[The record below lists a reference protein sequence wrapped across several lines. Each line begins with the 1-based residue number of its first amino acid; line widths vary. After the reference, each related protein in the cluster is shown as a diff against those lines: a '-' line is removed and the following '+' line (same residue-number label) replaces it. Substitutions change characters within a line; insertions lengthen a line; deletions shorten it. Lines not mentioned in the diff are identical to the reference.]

1 MPRDQKICT
10 LYSEKC
16 SKFDIFSASPPSF
29 FREPHDQMKIPG
41 QYFDSISRN
50 LPCVVLQCDT
60 HTEGRIRIKTDIRS
74 KYAGLKRDCW
84 GLQGSRIRLV
94 LGCVFSEDLCV
105 IHGGKG
111 IERGSHLRRPSLL
124 HAHGN
129 LWPFYNFL
137 LQLRRMDVCLTVNVS
152 ASHRS

>member
-1 MPRDQKICT
+1 MLHIS
-10 LYSEKC
+10 LEKG

-94 LGCVFSEDLCV
+94 LGCVFHVILCEK
-105 IHGGKG
+105 GNRSGKAFAG
-111 IERGSHLRRPSLL
+111 VEGKRTALPLTLSLMAPSSIFSPTPTGYAVGLV
-124 HAHGN
+124 G
-129 LWPFYNFL
+129 
-137 LQLRRMDVCLTVNVS
+137 LTVI
-152 ASHRS
+152 